1 MPPKKPKES
10 PDSNTPNLQD
20 FLSSKFKDNVFS
32 TPSTLLPLT
41 RLPSGIPSIDY
52 LLGGGL
58 PLGRVVQLFGH
69 PSCGKSSISLFISS
83 YLLRHSLTPA
93 VLYIDVER
101 TLLPSY
107 ISKMGLVPPISD
119 NLICS
124 SPMYGEDALT
134 MATEAAAHAK
144 LVILDSIAELLPR
157 SVLEKLKEDPD
168 YKAPIGTLANL
179 IKTYCQPLRESFY
192 LNQSC
197 FFILNQVRD
206 NIEYKGVHSPGGN
219 SLRHLLAV
227 NLHVLN
233 TNTTAKEGGKLL
245 ITIRTDK
252 NNIATAGLSTEL
264 LLEYGVPN
272 VYQSLLSECRR
283 FNLVTLTGSWY
294 NFSPDTAQAL
304 GLESVKLGQGI
315 ENSSSILQENPSL
328 YSSLYSYFLSSCF

>member
-10 PDSNTPNLQD
+10 SDSNTPNLQD

>member
-10 PDSNTPNLQD
+10 SDSSSPSLHD
-20 FLSSKFKDNVFS
+20 FLSSKFKDNTFS

-58 PLGRVVQLFGH
+58 PLGRSVQLFGH

-107 ISKMGLVPPISD
+107 ISKMGLVPPVSD
-119 NLICS
+119 NFICC

-134 MATEAAAHAK
+134 MAVEAATHTK
-144 LVILDSIAELLPR
+144 FVILDSIAELLPR
-157 SVLEKLKEDPD
+157 SVLEKLKDDPD

-179 IKTYCQPLRESFY
+179 IKTYCQSLRESFY
-192 LNQSC
+192 FNQSC

-233 TNTTAKEGGKLL
+233 SNTTAKEDGKLS
-245 ITIRTDK
+245 ITIKSDK
-252 NNIATAGLSTEL
+252 NNTFTAGLSSEL
-264 LLEYGVPN
+264 LLENGVPN
-272 VYQSLLSECRR
+272 VYQSLINECRR
-283 FNLVTLTGSWY
+283 FGLITLTGSWY
-294 NFSPDTAQAL
+294 NFSPETSQTL
-304 GLESVKLGQGI
+304 GLESTKLGQGI
-315 ENSSSILQENPSL
+315 ENSSSILKENPSL
-328 YSSLYSYFLSSCF
+328 FSSLYSHFLSSCF